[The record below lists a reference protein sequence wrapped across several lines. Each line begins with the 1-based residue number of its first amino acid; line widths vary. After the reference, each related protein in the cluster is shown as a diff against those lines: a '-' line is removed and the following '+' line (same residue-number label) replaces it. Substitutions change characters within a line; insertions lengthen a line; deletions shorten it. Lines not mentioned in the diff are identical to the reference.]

1 MKEKKQEREEEF
13 PVERRTGKDRRT
25 GKLDEKYRYS
35 VQAGFFLDMRRGE
48 RRRGLIDD
56 PLISLN

>member
-1 MKEKKQEREEEF
+1 MEENKDSRENQF
-13 PVERRTGKDRRT
+13 QIERRVGKERRDGT
-25 GKLDEKYRYS
+25 LDEKYNYS

-48 RRRGLIDD
+48 RRKSLSED